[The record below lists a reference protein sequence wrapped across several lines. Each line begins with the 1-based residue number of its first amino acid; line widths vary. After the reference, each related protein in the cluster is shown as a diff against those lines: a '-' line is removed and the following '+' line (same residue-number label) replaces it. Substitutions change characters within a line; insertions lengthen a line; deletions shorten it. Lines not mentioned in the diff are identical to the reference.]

1 MILVAQ
7 NQLPIT
13 HAQIYFTH
21 DPDLDPTGRSVA
33 LRVLA
38 QRQLLRGTRRLSR
51 SQFMSEVGQLGTE
64 LMLIQRR
71 FAHSIS
77 AVVLSRKWSAL
88 MDLIT
93 EAITEPLQ
101 CPHEF
106 AQNKRA
112 YQAELAARY
121 DMDATL
127 AWLWLSRRLFHKHPW
142 LRAGVAI
149 TAEDIELIEI
159 DDIKE
164 IWPELFSP
172 RRLLPC
178 FTTDLTTHQ
187 VTPSIQRL
195 SDRLDHLNLTS
206 SNNQELT
213 HQGSEYQEASPHSSP
228 LLCRIK
234 SLTPLSEA
242 NLTLVH
248 KAGRKQAMVFIA
260 QPSLSPHHP
269 DHLTLSLA
277 ICALGGTFSSPLMQ
291 EIRVKRGLSY
301 GAHAGVRGEGE
312 ARYITFHATPEAP
325 DVIETVSVMH
335 QVLSRGAQGD
345 LSDEEI
351 SFAKDYLI
359 NAHPF
364 NIETPAMRTA
374 LIARAQLQGLDPNE
388 VLNIPQRLSAI
399 TPDQVREVAM
409 THLSTRGLEVLVL
422 GDHSSGGSLSDLV
435 EGLSKIWSFAQVI
448 HTDATSSPQSVWR

>member
-1 MILVAQ
+1 
-7 NQLPIT
+7 
-13 HAQIYFTH
+13 
-21 DPDLDPTGRSVA
+21 
-33 LRVLA
+33 
-38 QRQLLRGTRRLSR
+38 
-51 SQFMSEVGQLGTE
+51 
-64 LMLIQRR
+64 
-71 FAHSIS
+71 
-77 AVVLSRKWSAL
+77 

-149 TAEDIELIEI
+149 TAEDIDLIEI

-164 IWPELFSP
+164 IWAELFSP

-178 FTTDLTTHQ
+178 LTTDLTTHQ
-187 VTPSIQRL
+187 VTPSLQTL
-195 SDRLDHLNLTS
+195 SDRLGHLNLTS
-206 SNNQELT
+206 SSGTLIKPHGVTHEGSDDQEI
-213 HQGSEYQEASPHSSP
+213 SPHHSSP
-228 LLCRIK
+228 LLCRIQ

-269 DHLTLSLA
+269 DHLILSLA

-345 LSDEEI
+345 LSDGEI

-399 TPDQVREVAM
+399 TPDQVRDVAM
-409 THLSTRGLEVLVL
+409 THLSTQGLEVLVL
-422 GDHSSGGSLSDLV
+422 GDHSSGGSLGDLV
-435 EGLSKIWSFAQVI
+435 KGLSRMWSFAQVI
-448 HTDATSSPQSVWR
+448 HTDAMSSPQSVWG